1 MTTPE
6 GNAGGRFAEFGPPR
20 RVEGG
25 LRARS
30 TRGAIG
36 QSWWSRRFLEVLE
49 SFALGTRLTRGRAY
63 ARRGQVL
70 RLDIAPGLVTAAVQG
85 SRPDPYPVRIELAAH
100 PAEVWARIEAELAG
114 QAFFSARLLAGDLP
128 AELEELFAAAGAPLF
143 PSTVDELTQRCGCP
157 DFAVPCKHLAATF
170 YLLAEA
176 FDADPFQLL
185 HWRGR
190 SREELL
196 DRLRTLRAA
205 AGATAT
211 SEPVAGGADVAMARS
226 GPARGD
232 GPATG
237 GSTPTAG
244 SAPTRRPTA
253 AGAAR
258 VLGALPTASP
268 ADPVDRFW
276 VAPVPVPDRPP
287 TLVTAPDLLL
297 RQLGPPGP
305 AIGGPGLVERL
316 RRAYRDLGRPR
327 SDRATTAAPAAAT
340 PERSRSA
347 RSKPTPSEPPHE
359 AGVRQQHHGADR
371 AGQPPG
377 QHGHRRQ

>member
-1 MTTPE
+1 MSTPD
-6 GNAGGRFAEFGPPR
+6 GNGAGRFAEFGPPR

-70 RLDIAPGLVTAAVQG
+70 RLDIAPGVVTAAVQG

-100 PAEVWARIEAELAG
+100 PAQVWARIEAELAG

-128 AELEELFAAAGAPLF
+128 AELEELFARAGAPLF

-190 SREELL
+190 SRAELL

-211 SEPVAGGADVAMARS
+211 SATVAGGADVTTAGS
-226 GPARGD
+226 GPAAA
-232 GPATG
+232 GPA
-237 GSTPTAG
+237 PAG
-244 SAPTRRPTA
+244 RPTA

-258 VLGALPTASP
+258 VLGALPATSP

-327 SDRATTAAPAAAT
+327 SDRPTTASPAEAT
-340 PERSRSA
+340 PTER
-347 RSKPTPSEPPHE
+347 
-359 AGVRQQHHGADR
+359 
-371 AGQPPG
+371 
-377 QHGHRRQ
+377 